1 MRVDGEDRV
10 VLAEM
15 VRATDRDFLQTES
28 TLVAGLLLRV
38 VRVEGD
44 AEDGVLDEGL
54 RREERAEGRVVE
66 LLDVE
71 FGALQREGVDQ
82 EDQIGDLVAETER
95 VHAL

>member
-28 TLVAGLLLRV
+28 TLVPGLLLRV

-54 RREERAEGRVVE
+54 RREECAEGRVVE

-82 EDQIGDLVAETER
+82 EEQIGDLVAETER